1 MSDAQD
7 PATVPVPAVGT
18 QVKRRG
24 WSSQDEGSEPFHFRQ
39 HQQLQAFLSL
49 LELPW
54 VQMGLAHPPPAQYL
68 LAMVLV
74 YFRRANLELSEYT
87 LSNLFLALYLANDM
101 EEDLED
107 PKCVIFPWALGQDWH
122 HRVSY
127 FLRQRDKLWARMGFR
142 AFVSR
147 QRCDEVMIKEPA
159 HWAWTRERRPHH
171 GRAQRN
177 YPKAQIP
184 LPRGPGLSPPHC
196 PLCGLPPQHS
206 HCCHHPHSCCHQPG
220 PLPVLSKCPSQNR
233 ERRRP
238 PSQASFSVAEDQW
251 GGGFLIVLPTQL
263 RLEPGTYTLR
273 SELGPGAGRQLW
285 GPTEWEGG
293 TWGLGSSGPGHVT
306 QLCHLLVRELGKRPL
321 SLCPSPPQSSQSHC
335 CALGVDTR
343 RAKNSP
349 SACLLTR
356 RSTGC
361 GPPPW
366 PPVFLASG

>member
-18 QVKRRG
+18 QVKLRG
-24 WSSQDEGSEPFHFRQ
+24 RSSQDEGRESFHFHQ

-49 LELPW
+49 LEHSYLQDFLSKDPCF
-54 VQMGLAHPPPAQYL
+54 QISDKYL

-74 YFRRANLELSEYT
+74 YFRRANLKLSEYT

-107 PKCVIFPWALGQDWH
+107 PKCVIFPWALGRDWH

-127 FLRQRDKLWARMGFR
+127 FLQQRTKLWARMGFR

-147 QRCDEVMIKEPA
+147 QSCEEVMTKEPT

-171 GRAQRN
+171 GRAQRS

-196 PLCGLPPQHS
+196 PLCGVPPQCS
-206 HCCHHPHSCCHQPG
+206 HCCHPPHHCCHQSR
-220 PLPVLSKCPSQNR
+220 PLPVSSKCPSPNPGQ
-233 ERRRP
+233 RRP
-238 PSQASFSVAEDQW
+238 PFQASVSVAEDQW

-273 SELGPGAGRQLW
+273 SWQD
-285 GPTEWEGG
+285 
-293 TWGLGSSGPGHVT
+293 
-306 QLCHLLVRELGKRPL
+306 
-321 SLCPSPPQSSQSHC
+321 CPCSAALSSQPATCTHC
-335 CALGVDTR
+335 DLAPLINSCPQDTSCA
-343 RAKNSP
+343 
-349 SACLLTR
+349 
-356 RSTGC
+356 
-361 GPPPW
+361 
-366 PPVFLASG
+366 

>member
-1 MSDAQD
+1 DWWSAPGAGSLCLPPPPHSPTHEMSDAQD

-18 QVKRRG
+18 QVKLRG
-24 WSSQDEGSEPFHFRQ
+24 RSSQDEGRESFHFHQ

-49 LELPW
+49 LEHSYLQDFLSKDPCF
-54 VQMGLAHPPPAQYL
+54 QISDKYL

-74 YFRRANLELSEYT
+74 YFRRANLKLSEYT

-107 PKCVIFPWALGQDWH
+107 PKCVIFPWALGRDWH

-127 FLRQRDKLWARMGFR
+127 FLQQRTKLWARMGFR

-147 QRCDEVMIKEPA
+147 QSCEEVMTKEPT

-171 GRAQRN
+171 GRAQRS

-196 PLCGLPPQHS
+196 PLCGS
-206 HCCHHPHSCCHQPG
+206 R
-220 PLPVLSKCPSQNR
+220 PLPVSSKCPSPNPGQ
-233 ERRRP
+233 RRP
-238 PSQASFSVAEDQW
+238 PFQASVSVAEDQW

-273 SELGPGAGRQLW
+273 SELGP
-285 GPTEWEGG
+285 
-293 TWGLGSSGPGHVT
+293 
-306 QLCHLLVRELGKRPL
+306 
-321 SLCPSPPQSSQSHC
+321 PPQVSSS
-335 CALGVDTR
+335 
-343 RAKNSP
+343 
-349 SACLLTR
+349 LTR
-356 RSTGC
+356 EQEDLQKSWHLHWALNKVKSAHAGVAEMRHRI
-361 GPPPW
+361 
-366 PPVFLASG
+366 LERQSGVVIKT